1 MFILNL
7 VIFKKKII
15 NKEYIRFGI
24 KVEKLVY
31 YQNRKCLYFDYEI
44 NYKGILSLGIY
55 SKIELLF

>member
-15 NKEYIRFGI
+15 NKEYNRFGI

-31 YQNRKCLYFDYEI
+31 Y
-44 NYKGILSLGIY
+44 
-55 SKIELLF
+55 